1 MNNSHLFAFFWP
13 NQGVMS
19 VIFIPTFFKD
29 KELFHRGRKTVYFPN
44 KMKPGYIP

>member
-1 MNNSHLFAFFWP
+1 MNNLHLFVFFWP

-19 VIFIPTFFKD
+19 VIFHPNIFKD
-29 KELFHRGRKTVYFPN
+29 KALFRCGNKPVYFPN